1 MVATTLSVF
10 EFRFRFHKTY
20 PDTYPDTQIVQS
32 TFQFWIS
39 RQNFFEQIECFY
51 ARPVGRATG

>member
-1 MVATTLSVF
+1 MGDFSQQTGGKSIKMVGFPRNIVLHVLSVF

-32 TFQFWIS
+32 TFQF
-39 RQNFFEQIECFY
+39 
-51 ARPVGRATG
+51 